1 MEPPLSRRSLPPA
14 GDTAGLGRPGAGR
27 SQRFGMRPPRGFTLV
42 ELLVSLFILALLA
55 GLSWRGVDGIVRTR
69 DASQE
74 RLDRQLRLQAV
85 VAQWEA
91 DLGALQD
98 GGVLPLQFDGASLRL
113 TRRTETGLQLIVW
126 SLRGAR
132 WMRWAGPT
140 ATTVGELQ
148 EAWLRS
154 QQLLGNESGQLDA
167 LGGVLGWQLYFWRN
181 NAWTNAQSSGDA
193 EESAVAGIGPQS
205 QQQQLPGGVRL
216 VLEFADGSGFAG
228 KLTRDVAL
236 QPQSSAVRAKP

>member
-1 MEPPLSRRSLPPA
+1 MAPPRSL
-14 GDTAGLGRPGAGR
+14 RPGASGSR
-27 SQRFGMRPPRGFTLV
+27 QLAVRRARGFTLV

-74 RLDRQLRLQAV
+74 RLDRQLRLQSV

-91 DLGALQD
+91 DLGAVQD
-98 GGVLPLQFDGASLRL
+98 GGVVPLQFDGASLRL

-126 SLRGAR
+126 SLRGSR
-132 WMRWAGPT
+132 WTRWAGPI

-167 LGGVLGWQLYFWRN
+167 LGGVAGWQLYFWRN
-181 NAWTNAQSSGDA
+181 NAWTNAQSSGDV
-193 EESAVAGIGPQS
+193 EEATAPGTGPQG
-205 QQQQLPGGVRL
+205 QEGLPGGVRM
-216 VLEFADGSGFAG
+216 VLEFAEGSGLAG
-228 KLTRDVAL
+228 RLTRDVAL
-236 QPQSSAVRAKP
+236 APQPSAVRAAQ

>member
-1 MEPPLSRRSLPPA
+1 
-14 GDTAGLGRPGAGR
+14 
-27 SQRFGMRPPRGFTLV
+27 MRAERGFTLV

-74 RLDRQLRLQAV
+74 RLDRQLRLQSV

-91 DLGALQD
+91 DLGAVQD
-98 GGVLPLQFDGASLRL
+98 GGAVPLQFDGASLRL
-113 TRRTETGLQLIVW
+113 TRRTDAGLQLIVW
-126 SLRGAR
+126 TLRGAR
-132 WMRWAGPT
+132 WTRWAGPT
-140 ATTVGELQ
+140 STTVGELQ

-167 LGGVLGWQLYFWRN
+167 LVGVASWQLYFWRN

-193 EESAVAGIGPQS
+193 EETTAPGAGVQVPQN
-205 QQQQLPGGVRL
+205 QQQLPGGVRM
-216 VLEFADGSGFAG
+216 VLEFAEGSGLAG

-236 QPQSSAVRAKP
+236 APQPSAVRTTTQ

>member
-1 MEPPLSRRSLPPA
+1 
-14 GDTAGLGRPGAGR
+14 
-27 SQRFGMRPPRGFTLV
+27 MRTSRGFTLV

-91 DLGALQD
+91 DLGALQE
-98 GGVLPLQFDGASLRL
+98 GGVVPLQFDGASLRL
-113 TRRTETGLQLIVW
+113 TRRTDAGLQLIVW

-132 WMRWAGPT
+132 WTRWAGPT
-140 ATTVGELQ
+140 VTTVGELQ

-167 LGGVLGWQLYFWRN
+167 LVGVASWQLYFWRN

-193 EESAVAGIGPQS
+193 DENTVPGAGVQS
-205 QQQQLPGGVRL
+205 QPGQQQLLPGGVRM
-216 VLEFADGSGFAG
+216 VLEFGDGSGLAG

-236 QPQSSAVRAKP
+236 PPQPGAVRTTQ

>member
-1 MEPPLSRRSLPPA
+1 
-14 GDTAGLGRPGAGR
+14 
-27 SQRFGMRPPRGFTLV
+27 MRTSRGFTLV

-98 GGVLPLQFDGASLRL
+98 GGVVPLQFDGASLRL

-132 WMRWAGPT
+132 WTRWAGPI

-148 EAWLRS
+148 EAWLGS

-167 LGGVLGWQLYFWRN
+167 LGGVASWQLYFWRN
-181 NAWTNAQSSGDA
+181 NAWTNAQSSGDDDNTTP
-193 EESAVAGIGPQS
+193 GPGPQR
-205 QQQQLPGGVRL
+205 QQQLLPGGVRM
-216 VLEFADGSGFAG
+216 VLEFADGSGLAG

-236 QPQSSAVRAKP
+236 APQPGAARATP